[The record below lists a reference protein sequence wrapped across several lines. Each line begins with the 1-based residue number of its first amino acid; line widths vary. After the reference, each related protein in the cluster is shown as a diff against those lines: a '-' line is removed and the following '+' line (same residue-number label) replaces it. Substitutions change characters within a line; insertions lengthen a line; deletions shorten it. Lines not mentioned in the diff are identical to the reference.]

1 MASLGLV
8 PPPQKT
14 IEETLG
20 ALAINFDLEQ
30 SVVQA
35 LLKHKI
41 ANLEEFRFFFDSEAQ
56 VETFLGK
63 LNLGEDRMIQVACLR
78 RAWSAV
84 SLYFKQCDTDRSKV
98 SATDI
103 DSLLGDSELRD
114 VKVAFG
120 PGTESGFPRNCTR
133 RMPPFLE

>member
-1 MASLGLV
+1 MGCQAGVTLAAMARLGLV
-8 PPPQKT
+8 PPPGKT

-56 VETFLGK
+56 VETLPGQT
-63 LNLGEDRMIQVACLR
+63 E
-78 RAWSAV
+78 
-84 SLYFKQCDTDRSKV
+84 
-98 SATDI
+98 
-103 DSLLGDSELRD
+103 
-114 VKVAFG
+114 FG
-120 PGTESGFPRNCTR
+120 R
-133 RMPPFLE
+133 